1 MITSSA
7 LIFAFALQ
15 KDMKWN
21 RSAYLGKTPHQ
32 IFAMGRSKWHD
43 LHGDR
48 VGLSNADM
56 VTAEHKYGDAL
67 HYLNNIQIKSIT
79 TSRRNW
85 LLTMRKECAA
95 FAGTAAELGYYSSG
109 GGSMWSLFSSS
120 SYPDLEETIMN
131 CMSKVPMPMIKMKSF
146 EQLLEEMDKNH
157 QRNEPASAE
166 DASKAKKARS
176 EFAATIK
183 KLEKILAEG
192 QSDDRTRFR
201 LFINRKIEMAG
212 GPDLESQ

>member
-1 MITSSA
+1 MLTSSA

-15 KDMKWN
+15 KDMRWN

-32 IFAMGRSKWHD
+32 IFAMGRTKWHD

-56 VTAEHKYGDAL
+56 IAAEHKYGDAL
-67 HYLNNIQIKSIT
+67 KYLNGIQLKT
-79 TSRRNW
+79 VTEKRRKW
-85 LLTMRKECAA
+85 LLSMRKECTAY
-95 FAGTAAELGYYSSG
+95 AGIAAEIGYYGNG

-120 SYPDLEETIMN
+120 AYPDLEETIMN

-146 EQLLEEMDKNH
+146 EQLYKELDEKLAKNDLG
-157 QRNEPASAE
+157 SAE
-166 DASKAKKARS
+166 DKQKTKEARAKFDVALKRVES
-176 EFAATIK
+176 I
-183 KLEKILAEG
+183 LEQG
-192 QSDDRTRFR
+192 QQDDRTRFR

-212 GPDLESQ
+212 GIDEGS